1 MLEQALDCQE
11 AGAQMV
17 VLEAIPSSLGEK
29 ISAALDIPTIG
40 IGAGPDCSG
49 QVLVLQDMLG
59 ISPGKPPKFV
69 KNFMD
74 GHHSVEAAIKA
85 YVREV
90 KSGKFPSSEHGFA
103 G

>member
-1 MLEQALDCQE
+1 
-11 AGAQMV
+11 
-17 VLEAIPSSLGEK
+17 
-29 ISAALDIPTIG
+29 
-40 IGAGPDCSG
+40 
-49 QVLVLQDMLG
+49 MLG

-74 GHHSVEAAIKA
+74 GHHSVESAIKA

-90 KSGKFPSSEHGFA
+90 KSGKFPGPEHGFA